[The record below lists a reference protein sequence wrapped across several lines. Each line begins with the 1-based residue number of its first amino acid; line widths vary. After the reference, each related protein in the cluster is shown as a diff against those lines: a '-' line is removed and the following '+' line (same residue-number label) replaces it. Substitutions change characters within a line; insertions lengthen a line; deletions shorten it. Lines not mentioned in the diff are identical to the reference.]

1 MASELGPVLEALYKG
16 ERDRAGEL
24 ADEAASLNVFEA
36 AALGDA
42 ERLDALGYGGED
54 LERAFLDWA
63 GTENLEERVKG
74 IDRIDPVVLAELR
87 KLP

>member
-1 MASELGPVLEALYKG
+1 MSFAGSTPCTTSSSARHPTRSGSTWTSRSQHEL
-16 ERDRAGEL
+16 R
-24 ADEAASLNVFEA
+24 
-36 AALGDA
+36 

-74 IDRIDPVVLAELR
+74 IDRLDPVVLAELR
-87 KLP
+87 RLA

>member
-1 MASELGPVLEALYKG
+1 MHDLLFGETPDEEWLDVDEQIALEL
-16 ERDRAGEL
+16 R
-24 ADEAASLNVFEA
+24 
-36 AALGDA
+36 

-63 GTENLEERVKG
+63 GTENLEERLKG
-74 IDRIDPVVLAELR
+74 IDSIDPVVLAELR